1 MGLTMK
7 IINENCDKAMG
18 EDRSLPYDAFII
30 EYKVDGKS
38 CYDIA
43 AAAKQVEIF
52 DHYWDKY
59 GQDFVFMKQTEG
71 RANQRCGATNHPKP
85 KTRSD
90 SKNSGKKIRQN
101 F

>member
-7 IINENCDKAMG
+7 VINENCDKAMG
-18 EDRSLPYDAFII
+18 DDRSLPYDAFII

-52 DHYWDKY
+52 DYYWDKY
-59 GQDFVFMKQTEG
+59 GSDFVFMKQTEG
-71 RANQRCGATNHPKP
+71 RANPKMWGVEP
-85 KTRSD
+85 KTK
-90 SKNSGKKIRQN
+90 SKK
-101 F
+101 

>member
-1 MGLTMK
+1 MK

-71 RANQRCGATNHPKP
+71 RANPKMWGNEPP
-85 KTRSD
+85 KT
-90 SKNSGKKIRQN
+90 KNKK
-101 F
+101 